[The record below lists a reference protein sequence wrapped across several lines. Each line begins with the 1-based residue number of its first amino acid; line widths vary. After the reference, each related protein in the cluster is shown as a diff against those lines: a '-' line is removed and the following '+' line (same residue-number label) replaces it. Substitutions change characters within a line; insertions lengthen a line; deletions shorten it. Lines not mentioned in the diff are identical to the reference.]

1 MTHEEINSEVEKALA
16 GDKAVL
22 IEKYVTSDGVV
33 KDYVVELLPDS
44 GYKDMIKESLETL
57 NKNPEEFLFNIRP
70 SDADA
75 EEWVT
80 AVTEQINSFKNSL
93 DPSSD
98 KPAWTD
104 KQVLT
109 KFGSVLLTSSDSAPT
124 VVIKNMRVLSSTVQ
138 TENVE
143 EKLPKGNIPRYKH
156 IIRSKLPISKYL
168 PRLNL
173 APGKFTAV
181 KSVSL
186 H

>member
-1 MTHEEINSEVEKALA
+1 MTHEEINIEVEKALA
-16 GDKAVL
+16 GDKAILV
-22 IEKYVTSDGVV
+22 EKYTTSDGVV

-44 GYKDMIKESLETL
+44 GYKDLIKESLEIL
-57 NKNPEEFLFNIRP
+57 DKNPEEFLFNMRP

-75 EEWVT
+75 EEWIT
-80 AVTEQINSFKNSL
+80 AVNEQINSFKNSL
-93 DPSSD
+93 NPSSD
-98 KPAWTD
+98 KPAWTE

-109 KFGSVLLTSSDSAPT
+109 KFGSILLTSGDSEPAA
-124 VVIKNMRVLSSTVQ
+124 VLKNMRVLSSTVQ

-173 APGKFTAV
+173 APGKFTSV